1 MNLEDMT
8 MQANRTKS
16 FMLAATCALAVA
28 TCRFAVADELEIEPV
43 RQVNY
48 VGLAVANMPDYIG
61 SDDYAA
67 KGVPMFRYQFKDS
80 HRYFSLAAQA
90 KLNLVDS
97 VRFRAGP
104 VIAFNPGRESGKID
118 DSVVKKMQSIG
129 PSIEAGVFGE
139 YWIID
144 PVNPRDRANLSLTVL
159 MDTGGG
165 SNGMLMRFG
174 GTLIRQ
180 AAPKIDILLGVS
192 MEYANQDYM
201 QTYFGVN
208 ADNVGTSGLSFFNAD
223 SGVDNI
229 GATLGGLYYID
240 KSWIA
245 LGLVRYSQLQ
255 GDAADSPVVDQRGDE
270 NQWLVGVGA
279 VYLW

>member
-1 MNLEDMT
+1 

-16 FMLAATCALAVA
+16 FMLTAVCALAAATC
-28 TCRFAVADELEIEPV
+28 RIAVADELEIEPV
-43 RQVNY
+43 RQFNY

-67 KGVPMFRYQFKDS
+67 KGVPLFRYQFKDS
-80 HRYFSLAAQA
+80 HRYFSLGAQA

-104 VIAFNPGRESGKID
+104 VIAFNPGRQSGKID
-118 DSVVKKMQSIG
+118 DTVVKKMQSIG
-129 PSIEAGVFGE
+129 PSTEAGVFGE

-144 PVNPRDRANLSLTVL
+144 PVNPRDRANLGLTVL

-174 GTLIRQ
+174 GTLTRQ
-180 AAPKIDILLGVS
+180 ASPKIDIILGVS

-223 SGVDNI
+223 SGVDNV

-270 NQWLVGVGA
+270 NQWVVGVGA